1 MEVMHSSHQRS
12 VAAAEQA
19 MPRILETERR
29 YVSSPETARRAG
41 SGGAVV
47 FRPESAL
54 SRSRYSVFIAAA
66 CHLVC
71 LVTCWSRRPSSRLAE
86 LDVDGGGDGAD
97 ETGLAVP
104 AAPHQRDNDSDDE
117 EERRELDERLNT
129 LRLDLAGE
137 LQVFAPC
144 P

>member
-12 VAAAEQA
+12 SAAAEQA

-54 SRSRYSVFIAAA
+54 SRSRYIGVSLPQE
-66 CHLVC
+66 CS
-71 LVTCWSRRPSSRLAE
+71 TAE
-86 LDVDGGGDGAD
+86 
-97 ETGLAVP
+97 
-104 AAPHQRDNDSDDE
+104 
-117 EERRELDERLNT
+117 
-129 LRLDLAGE
+129 
-137 LQVFAPC
+137 QVFYTWVARSRSGSSSFAASALNKPEDC
-144 P
+144 S